1 MPHSITPPNRGGES
15 ASEDLRIFVSAKEA
29 AEMLALSTWEIYQ
42 LCGSGTLE
50 SGKHGKRR
58 LVLLESVRKHADA
71 ILAGDE
77 S

>member
-1 MPHSITPPNRGGES
+1 
-15 ASEDLRIFVSAKEA
+15 
-29 AEMLALSTWEIYQ
+29 MLALSAWEVYQ

-58 LVLLESVRKHADA
+58 LVLLESVRKHAAA

>member
-1 MPHSITPPNRGGES
+1 MPHPHTPPNLGGES
-15 ASEDLRIFVSAKEA
+15 TNEDPRIFVSVKEA
-29 AEMLALSTWEIYQ
+29 AGMLGLSAWEVYQ

-58 LVLLESVRKHADA
+58 LVLLESVRGYAA
-71 ILAGDE
+71 TILAGGE

>member
-1 MPHSITPPNRGGES
+1 MPHPLTPPNPGGES
-15 ASEDLRIFVSAKEA
+15 TNGDPRIFVSVKEA
-29 AEMLALSTWEIYQ
+29 AEMLALSAWEVYQ

-58 LVLLESVRKHADA
+58 LVLLESVRAYA
-71 ILAGDE
+71 ASILAGDG

>member
-1 MPHSITPPNRGGES
+1 MPHLNTPPNTGGES
-15 ASEDLRIFVSAKEA
+15 TNVDPRIFVSVKEA
-29 AEMLALSTWEIYQ
+29 ASMLGLSAWEVYQ

-58 LVLLESVRKHADA
+58 LVLLESVRGYATT

>member
-1 MPHSITPPNRGGES
+1 MLGLS
-15 ASEDLRIFVSAKEA
+15 A
-29 AEMLALSTWEIYQ
+29 WEVYQ

-58 LVLLESVRKHADA
+58 LVLLESVRGYAA
-71 ILAGDE
+71 TILAGDQ

>member
-1 MPHSITPPNRGGES
+1 
-15 ASEDLRIFVSAKEA
+15 
-29 AEMLALSTWEIYQ
+29 MLALSTWEIYQ

-58 LVLLESVRKHADA
+58 LVLLESVRKHAA
-71 ILAGDE
+71 TILAGDQ

>member
-1 MPHSITPPNRGGES
+1 MPHPQTPPNRGGES
-15 ASEDLRIFVSAKEA
+15 TSEDPRIFVSVKEA
-29 AEMLALSTWEIYQ
+29 ASMLALSAWEVYQ

-58 LVLLESVRKHADA
+58 LVLLESVRKHAAA

>member
-1 MPHSITPPNRGGES
+1 MPHLNTPPNAGGES
-15 ASEDLRIFVSAKEA
+15 TNEDPRIFISVKEA
-29 AEMLALSTWEIYQ
+29 AAKLGLSAWEVYQ

-58 LVLLESVRKHADA
+58 LVLLESVRGYAAA

>member
-1 MPHSITPPNRGGES
+1 MLGLS
-15 ASEDLRIFVSAKEA
+15 A
-29 AEMLALSTWEIYQ
+29 WEVYQ

-58 LVLLESVRKHADA
+58 LVLLESVRKYAA
-71 ILAGDE
+71 VILAGDE